1 MNTHRK
7 LAGALRT
14 TVRHA
19 RPAGR
24 EGVWV
29 TLNDYSTFPQR
40 PYEVQVIRT
49 YAFEVNIA
57 YQPTDNKN
65 FLMFNR
71 ERSFERNCKTAPIS
85 RQSRFLTCDKSLIC
99 NGWDVKQKLVFHI
112 IDSKS
117 PNVTERRYIRCVFNV
132 ISRSLWTLCN
142 NLLAN
147 YPHVIQLRQL
157 AIIGIA
163 AVAADDNRC
172 LLSEKLSSV
181 TATPPSPQ
189 PPQPHRPRPAS
200 LTAKYHPFL

>member
-57 YQPTDNKN
+57 YQPTDYKN
-65 FLMFNR
+65 FLMFNK
-71 ERSFERNCKTAPIS
+71 ESSFRKKLQNCSNIQTIT
-85 RQSRFLTCDKSLIC
+85 FL
-99 NGWDVKQKLVFHI
+99 
-112 IDSKS
+112 
-117 PNVTERRYIRCVFNV
+117 NVR
-132 ISRSLWTLCN
+132 
-142 NLLAN
+142 
-147 YPHVIQLRQL
+147 
-157 AIIGIA
+157 
-163 AVAADDNRC
+163 
-172 LLSEKLSSV
+172 
-181 TATPPSPQ
+181 
-189 PPQPHRPRPAS
+189 
-200 LTAKYHPFL
+200 